1 MGTAASHLP
10 ERIDSDTAR
19 ALVGNDRVYASLLPR
34 APWAVQKFR
43 RGETISRSEARLIW
57 ERETFEGAQRRSSD
71 AVKEHLLPS
80 KQRYDGAEF
89 DPDAARA
96 IATLERRLFDALME
110 LKGLRPLR
118 REAAELPILRGKLR
132 RATEDVENVSRTCE
146 QLERRLGAAKCD
158 LDGYKRHGGQQVDTL
173 KRRSAKL
180 ERSLTDALEE
190 RDAAR
195 KEADELRQDAD
206 ASRAELRTQKR
217 QLDADLAKTGP
228 SQRRSPSRSPSPDAK
243 ANLSKTGAPRI
254 EEEAPERDASPSPR
268 EASPAKRDDSP
279 ASRDDSPAKRDASPA
294 RDASPSPRAESPA
307 KRDASPE
314 REPEAKF
321 AVGDAVESRYRG
333 KKKYYPGTIAAVKN
347 GTYTVDYADG
357 ETEKGVAEEMIRALE
372 KKEPVATEKDDEP
385 SVASKFAVG
394 DAVEAKF
401 GGGRKY
407 HRGKITAVKDGKY
420 TVEYDDGDVEKGV
433 DKEMIRALVAAPAPP
448 EDAAPAAKA
457 GGAFKIGAKCEARYK
472 GKKRY
477 YPGRVSADND
487 DGSYAIKYDDDEEES
502 NVAEELIR
510 LVEDEE
516 PAKGKHAVG
525 TKVQARYKG
534 KERFYPGTV
543 SAYEDGAYAINY
555 DDGEKESG
563 VSEDLIRVVEEAPA
577 PAPAAASSKYSVGT
591 KVEARFG
598 GKRKWYAG
606 EVTKADGET
615 YSVTYEDGD
624 VEDGVSEEM
633 IRAVEEAP
641 AAAADGKYAV
651 GAKVEARYKGKTRFY
666 PGVVQ
671 AHSDNKYFIAYDDG
685 EQEEGVEESLIR
697 AIEEEAPAQTRART
711 LAPAAAAEEGKYAV
725 GAKIECKYKGK
736 KRYYPGVVAAYEGGA
751 YNINYDDGERET
763 GVAEELIRVLEEA
776 PAPAPASS
784 GDADGFEAGQQVLAR
799 YKGKRKWYGG
809 TVLKRNDDS
818 SYDIVYDDGDKEKGV
833 QADFV
838 KAAEEAA
845 PAPAPAASAAKVF
858 EKGSKIEAMYKGKKN
873 WYSGTVS
880 RSNDNGSYDVTY
892 DDGDS
897 EKGVK
902 VENIRA
908 GAGDSELEVG
918 TRVEARYKGKKK
930 YYPGKIAARGDH
942 GYNIAYDDGEEESG
956 VLRNLI
962 RKA

>member
-71 AVKEHLLPS
+71 AVKEHSLPS

-96 IATLERRLFDALME
+96 ISTLERRLFDALME

-118 REAAELPILRGKLR
+118 RDAAELPILRGKLR
-132 RATEDVENVSRTCE
+132 RVTEDVENVSRTCE

-158 LDGYKRHGGQQVDTL
+158 LDGYKRHGGQQVDSL
-173 KRRSAKL
+173 KRRSEKL
-180 ERSLTDALEE
+180 ERSLADALEE

-195 KEADELRQDAD
+195 READELRQDAD

-268 EASPAKRDDSP
+268 ESPAKREDSPAKRDDSP
-279 ASRDDSPAKRDASPA
+279 ARDT
-294 RDASPSPRAESPA
+294 SPSPRAESPA
-307 KRDASPE
+307 KRDASPA
-314 REPEAKF
+314 RDEPEAKF
-321 AVGDAVESRYRG
+321 AVGDAVEARYRG
-333 KKKYYPGTIAAVKN
+333 KKNFYEGVIAAVK
-347 GTYTVDYADG
+347 GGKYTVDYADG

-372 KKEPVATEKDDEP
+372 KKEPVAAEKDDKP

-420 TVEYDDGDVEKGV
+420 TVEYDDGDMEKGV
-433 DKEMIRALVAAPAPP
+433 DKEMIRALVAAPAPA

-525 TKVQARYKG
+525 TKVEARYKG
-534 KERFYPGTV
+534 KKSFYPGVV
-543 SAYEDGAYAINY
+543 SAYEQGAYDINY
-555 DDGEKESG
+555 DDGEQESG
-563 VSEDLIRVVEEAPA
+563 VAEELIRVVEEAAA
-577 PAPAAASSKYSVGT
+577 PAPAAASSKYAVGA

-598 GKRKWYAG
+598 GKRKFYAG
-606 EVTKADGET
+606 VVTKANGDET

-624 VEDGVSEEM
+624 VEDGVAGEM
-633 IRAVEEAP
+633 
-641 AAAADGKYAV
+641 
-651 GAKVEARYKGKTRFY
+651 
-666 PGVVQ
+666 
-671 AHSDNKYFIAYDDG
+671 
-685 EQEEGVEESLIR
+685 IR

-711 LAPAAAAEEGKYAV
+711 LEPAAAAEEGKYAV

-833 QADFV
+833 QADFI
-838 KAAEEAA
+838 KAAKEAA
-845 PAPAPAASAAKVF
+845 PAPAPAANAAKVF
-858 EKGSKIEAMYKGKKN
+858 EKGAKIEALYKGKKK
-873 WYSGTVS
+873 WYSGICS
-880 RSNDNGSYDVTY
+880 RRNEDGSYDVTY
-892 DDGDS
+892 DDGDT

-930 YYPGKIAARGDH
+930 YYPGKIAARGDD
-942 GYNIAYDDGEEESG
+942 GYDIAYDDGEKESG
-956 VLRNLI
+956 VARNLI
-962 RKA
+962 REA